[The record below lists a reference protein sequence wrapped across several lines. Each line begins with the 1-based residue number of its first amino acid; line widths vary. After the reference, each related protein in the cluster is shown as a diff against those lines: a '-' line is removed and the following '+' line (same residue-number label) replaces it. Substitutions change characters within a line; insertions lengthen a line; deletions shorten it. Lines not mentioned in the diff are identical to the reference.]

1 MWLGGSDVMD
11 DTNFFVDNGIRAVV
25 SICDTHPS
33 MEVIKTA
40 KLSVIHVNVQD
51 AQTTNLMPYFARIAH
66 FIQAARTGHL
76 RETNGQLE
84 ELDGEIFYNYSPHGI
99 STVDVERA
107 SKDLGTESKQIVET
121 KTNSM
126 GTKESISEAK
136 AKLEESLE
144 PLYRHCFVRHQE
156 RLVEGEVKT
165 INRRCCFCL
174 MTKEDVVEPSKS
186 AIKGISD
193 EACNCGQ
200 QVCITSSK
208 LIEKRKVDQS
218 VSGGTNSTLGNK
230 MVRKLCADGELIH
243 PTGVYIH
250 CQAGISRSTTTF
262 CSYLIVWLG
271 FSVKMALGHL
281 HRCRDCICP
290 NQGFREQLSVFEQRK
305 EFIAMLNKSITE
317 KFGENSE
324 LLEKDLNHVA
334 FVMSQTAEK
343 SDENEDEN
351 LWKFRTV
358 GTEEDFEEQE
368 RLLREQLRHRIKD
381 VEEGKISQNVGLQWL
396 FSNEDKPNKQ

>member
-1 MWLGGSDVMD
+1 MD

-84 ELDGEIFYNYSPHGI
+84 ELDGEFFYNYSPHGI
-99 STVDVERA
+99 STIDVERA
-107 SKDLGTESKQIVET
+107 SRDLGTESNQIVET
-121 KTNSM
+121 KINSM
-126 GTKESISEAK
+126 GTMESISEAK

-144 PLYRHCFVRHQE
+144 PLYRHCLVR
-156 RLVEGEVKT
+156 EVK
-165 INRRCCFCL
+165 IIDRRCCFCL
-174 MTKEDVVEPSKS
+174 LTKEDVV
-186 AIKGISD
+186 
-193 EACNCGQ
+193 
-200 QVCITSSK
+200 
-208 LIEKRKVDQS
+208 
-218 VSGGTNSTLGNK
+218 
-230 MVRKLCADGELIH
+230 IH

-250 CQAGISRSTTTF
+250 CQAGISRSTTIF
-262 CSYLIVWLG
+262 CSYLIAWLG

-281 HRCRDCICP
+281 HRCRACICP
-290 NQGFREQLSVFEQRK
+290 NKGFRKQLSVFEQRK